1 MLGGF
6 HLHEMLLRGVVDRSL
21 HFSAGRSLRCVVDG
35 LYELGAGVNLL
46 ERAFIFHD
54 AEAAT
59 ARPGWITGT

>member
-54 AEAAT
+54 
-59 ARPGWITGT
+59 G